1 MSILEIKDM
10 NKYYQNGEE
19 KLHVLKNVNLKVEEG
34 EFLVVLGASGS
45 GKSTL
50 LNMIG
55 GIDAYDSGSM
65 YVMGKEFKEQK
76 DEEMSKYRRKTLG
89 FIFQS
94 FHLLPILT
102 VYENVIYP
110 IQIDGKKVDRSYVE
124 SLLNELGILQK
135 KDVYPNMLSGGQQQR
150 VAIARAL
157 ANKPK
162 IILADEPTGN
172 LDSETGEEVLKIL
185 LEGVRKH
192 GQTLVMIT
200 HNEEIAK
207 RADRVVYM
215 KNGTLQEN
223 SELSRPFCQ
232 SIYNKSGV
240 KEC

>member
-1 MSILEIKDM
+1 MIILEIKDM

-50 LNMIG
+50 LNMLG

-65 YVMGKEFKEQK
+65 YVMGQEFKEQK
-76 DEEMSKYRRKTLG
+76 AEAMSKYRRKTLG

-110 IQIDGKKVDRSYVE
+110 IQIDGKKVDRPYVE
-124 SLLNELGILQK
+124 SLLDELGILQK

-207 RADRVVYM
+207 RADRIVYM
-215 KNGTLQEN
+215 KNGTLQE
-223 SELSRPFCQ
+223 SFE
-232 SIYNKSGV
+232 IW
-240 KEC
+240 

>member
-19 KLHVLKNVNLKVEEG
+19 KLHVLKNVNLRVEEG

-55 GIDAYDSGSM
+55 GIDTYDSGSM

-76 DEEMSKYRRKTLG
+76 DEAMSKYRRETLG

-110 IQIDGKKVDRSYVE
+110 VQIDGKKVDRPYVE
-124 SLLNELGILQK
+124 SILDELGILQK

-172 LDSETGEEVLKIL
+172 LDSETGEDVLKVL

-192 GQTLVMIT
+192 GQTLIMIT

-215 KNGTLQEN
+215 KNGMIQE
-223 SELSRPFCQ
+223 
-232 SIYNKSGV
+232 
-240 KEC
+240 